1 MKMECF
7 KKIVCKLKRDAEIC
21 VTFYRD
27 NENHR
32 EIRMQNANVTQPI
45 LMSLSLNLV
54 PHLPH
59 LVYSYVSGVNFAND
73 LHIFRYKA
81 TLSGLRSASTEQE
94 IDQSIPQIVSSILS
108 QFGTVS
114 FECLSLDKKK
124 DRIESLKKLVY
135 GAYNLSENMLE
146 LEFEYPSLQEL
157 YADYSPNDA
166 TVVRTFFDLE
176 PISPEPNTQNSFP
189 ALLFELHTGIL
200 FTITYKQLNS
210 EQWEIVLHNYKAAA
224 LVEETKYAIPLSIC
238 NNIRALSETAV
249 VWGHYQ
255 LPCHAWVIRYF
266 DSSHVNAAHIRS
278 IIFKSIRKYGTLV
291 AAGNNVDTY
300 RMSAEKSKY
309 VQQIDPRYENSTTAK
324 TKDGP
329 TFFKIKAPKCRTPFN
344 IVFVDMSDEE
354 INTTCK
360 HLVAMHEYYR
370 ALHHDRVF
378 GKRVGKLICEFNTLC
393 STDDDAPKRYT
404 DILQADVVI
413 CKNASPNDLWV
424 REYAI
429 LHKIPVQ
436 YMSRITNRAAFD
448 EVLDLFDKENDNK
461 EEENNV

>member
-7 KKIVCKLKRDAEIC
+7 KEMVCKTENGEDIL
-21 VTFYRD
+21 VTFHRD
-27 NENHR
+27 NNNHR
-32 EIRMQNANVTQPI
+32 EIRITSAIGQP
-45 LMSLSLNLV
+45 LFTALSINLC
-54 PHLPH
+54 PHLPN
-59 LVYSYVSGVNFAND
+59 LTYSYGAFAD
-73 LHIFRYKA
+73 IHIYRYTA
-81 TLSGLRSASTEQE
+81 TLSGLKSASTEQE

-114 FECLSLDKKK
+114 SDSLDEKN

-135 GAYNLSENMLE
+135 GAYNISENMLE

-166 TVVRTFFDLE
+166 TVVRTYFDLE
-176 PISPEPNTQNSFP
+176 SKTPEPNTQNSFP
-189 ALLFELHTGIL
+189 ALLFELHTGVL
-200 FTITYKQLNS
+200 FTITYKQLNP

-224 LVEETKYAIPLSIC
+224 YVKETKYAIPLSIC

-278 IIFKSIRKYGTLV
+278 IIFESIRKYGKLV
-291 AAGNNVDTY
+291 AAGNDVDTY
-300 RMSAEKSKY
+300 RMNAEKSKG
-309 VQQIDPRYENSTTAK
+309 VQQIDPRF
-324 TKDGP
+324 
-329 TFFKIKAPKCRTPFN
+329 TFKAPKCRTPFN
-344 IVFVDMSDEE
+344 IVFVDMNDEE

-378 GKRVGKLICEFNTLC
+378 GERVGKLICEINTLC
-393 STDDDAPKRYT
+393 STDDDAPKHYT

-413 CKNASPNDLWV
+413 CKNASQNDLWV
-424 REYAI
+424 REYTI

-448 EVLDLFDKENDNK
+448 EILDLFDKENDDK
-461 EEENNV
+461 ERDNNV